1 MCCPSFEEAG
11 SKLVSS
17 QRNTT
22 IHIIYLV
29 GKAMS
34 RMFYLFSILRRRSI
48 SMFCNSFTLPST
60 LQPSSSIKP
69 SLMPRVTF
77 FLSSRQNYSATW
89 NESIDFRFWRGRYG
103 GKGRMSPPPPTPD
116 PGLQKEC
123 AYYVSTSQTS
133 MRYRWRQVWSPPSS
147 LVLTYSYLSLDRST
161 MALQKPEP
169 EFRSPE
175 PYYAT
180 FSTQSLIGAQ

>member
-11 SKLVSS
+11 SKLEARVSS

-123 AYYVSTSQTS
+123 HITLAPAKPPCVTDGVRCGHRHRLSYLLTLTYLSID
-133 MRYRWRQVWSPPSS
+133 RRWHCRNQNQNSGVRSPTTPHSPPK
-147 LVLTYSYLSLDRST
+147 
-161 MALQKPEP
+161 A
-169 EFRSPE
+169 
-175 PYYAT
+175 
-180 FSTQSLIGAQ
+180 